1 MFNIIESY
9 IKKLTKEEVNN
20 FALNNNINLTSNEL
34 DFTYNFIKNNYQD
47 IIAKPNN
54 FDLSKYQ
61 DKFSSDS
68 YLRIE
73 ALIKKY
79 SSYL

>member
-9 IKKLTKEEVNN
+9 IKKLTKEDVNN
-20 FALNNNINLTSNEL
+20 FAIKNDIVLTSDEL
-34 DFTYNFIKNNYQD
+34 DFTYNFVKNNYQE
-47 IIAKPNN
+47 ILVKPNN
-54 FDLSKYQ
+54 FDFSKYQ
-61 DKFSSDS
+61 EKFSNDS
-68 YLRIE
+68 YLKIE